1 MRLNSAAEIQL
12 LEWWILHN
20 DKSAVRAQ
28 IWTKPFILVILV
40 QFLMFTSMYIL
51 LPTLPVYAKSIGGSE
66 TVAGL
71 IVGLFTFAAVLVR
84 PFSGNLLDSKG
95 RKAVLISGII
105 IFLVSAASYTWAYLV
120 WVLLALRMVH
130 GLGWGAT
137 TTAAG
142 TVASDVIPAVRRG
155 EGMGYYGIS
164 STIAM
169 SVGPALGLGIIA
181 HYSFQRL
188 FLISVLFA
196 AAGLVIAL
204 FINYEG
210 MNGKASDSSTQKTG
224 GTKPKGVIIEKSAI
238 APSLV
243 LFFTALSYGGI
254 VTFLKPYADFRGIE
268 NIGPFFTVYA
278 LVLLFSRPVMG
289 KMADKYGAGLLLVPG
304 TLAIAAALLTL
315 MQASSM
321 TVFLLAAVL
330 YGLGFGAVQP
340 VLNALVISLAPP
352 ERRGAANA
360 TFFSA
365 MDLGIGLGAVILGA
379 ISEWAGYSLMYGIST
394 LFALLA
400 LAIYFVVL
408 RPRLAVV
415 KARGEIR

>member
-1 MRLNSAAEIQL
+1 MHS
-12 LEWWILHN
+12 
-20 DKSAVRAQ
+20 DKPAGQ
-28 IWTKPFILVILV
+28 GKIWTRPFVLVILV
-40 QFLMFTSMYIL
+40 NFLMFTSMYIL
-51 LPTLPVYAKSIGGSE
+51 LPTLPVYAQSIGGSE
-66 TVAGL
+66 TVAGM

-84 PFSGNLLDSKG
+84 PFSGNLLDSRG
-95 RKAVLISGII
+95 RKTVLLAGIL
-105 IFLVSAASYTWAYLV
+105 IFLVSAAGYTWAYLV
-120 WVLLALRMVH
+120 WMLLALRVVH

-142 TVASDVIPAVRRG
+142 TVASDVIPAARRG

-169 SVGPALGLGIIA
+169 SVGPALGLAIIA
-181 HYSFQRL
+181 HYSFEWL

-196 AAGLVIAL
+196 AAGLICGL

-210 MNGKASDSSTQKTG
+210 IAGKSVEVSANKSG
-224 GTKPKGVIIEKSAI
+224 GNKPKGVIIEKSSI

-243 LFFTALSYGGI
+243 LFFTAVTYGGI

-289 KMADKYGAGLLLVPG
+289 RMADRYGAGPLLIPG
-304 TLAIAAALLTL
+304 ILMVAAALFTL
-315 MQASSM
+315 MNASAL
-321 TVFLLAAVL
+321 VIFLLAAVL

-379 ISEWAGYSLMYGIST
+379 ISERVGYSMMYGSSI

-400 LAIYFVVL
+400 LVIYFAVL
-408 RPRLAVV
+408 RPRLAEGKV
-415 KARGEIR
+415 RGENR

>member
-1 MRLNSAAEIQL
+1 
-12 LEWWILHN
+12 LHS
-20 DKSAVRAQ
+20 DKSAVRAD
-28 IWTKPFILVILV
+28 IWTRPFILVILV
-40 QFLMFTSMYIL
+40 NFLMFTSMYIL
-51 LPTLPVYAKSIGGSE
+51 LPTLPDYAKSIGGSE

-95 RKAVLISGII
+95 RKVVLIAGIT

-120 WVLLALRMVH
+120 WMLLALRMVH
-130 GLGWGAT
+130 GLGWGVT

-142 TVASDVIPAVRRG
+142 TVASDIIPAARRG

-169 SVGPALGLGIIA
+169 SVGPALGLAIIA
-181 HYSFQRL
+181 HYSFERL
-188 FLISVLFA
+188 FIISVLFA
-196 AAGLVIAL
+196 AAGLVTGL

-210 MNGKASDSSTQKTG
+210 IDGKAGDSSKMDG
-224 GTKPKGVIIEKSAI
+224 GTKLKGVIIEKSAI

-278 LVLLFSRPVMG
+278 LVLLFGRPVMG
-289 KMADKYGAGLLLVPG
+289 KMADRYGAGPLLVPG
-304 TLAIAAALLTL
+304 ILLIAAALFTL
-315 MQASSM
+315 MNASSM
-321 TVFLLAAVL
+321 AVFLLAAVL

-379 ISEWAGYSLMYGIST
+379 ISEWVGYSLMYGIST

-415 KARGEIR
+415 KAGGENR